1 MATEPSKRSMGVTK
15 PEGVSVVVETTL
27 ATGWHGG
34 PGVMLFP
41 LLPLFW
47 IALLVGAWF
56 LFRRHDERGRTHSA
70 EEILSERYAR
80 GEITVEE
87 YRQRRGELRGGR

>member
-1 MATEPSKRSMGVTK
+1 
-15 PEGVSVVVETTL
+15 VSETVETCL

-34 PGVMLFP
+34 PGFLLFP
-41 LLPLFW
+41 LFPLFW

-56 LFRRHDERGRTHSA
+56 LFGRRDDRGRKHPA

-87 YRQRRGELRGGR
+87 YRQRRDELRGGR